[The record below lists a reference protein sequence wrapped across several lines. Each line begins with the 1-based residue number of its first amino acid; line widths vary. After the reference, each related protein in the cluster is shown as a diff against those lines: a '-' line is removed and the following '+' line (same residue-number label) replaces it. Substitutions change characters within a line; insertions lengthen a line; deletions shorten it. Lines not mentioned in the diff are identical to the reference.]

1 MKHRETIL
9 FPLFMLVAGAMLSLS
24 VRAATDTNWI
34 DDPDNR
40 GTEASPVNLYNTN
53 KWESGVLP
61 SSSWNLNFTAAGR
74 TYITNTASA
83 STQIATSLR
92 FSGGD
97 FVTFGPMK
105 CASFGFNFSE
115 TAPVS
120 VDKRGNWSFGNDFRM
135 ATAADSHFAF
145 TNRTGK
151 LDICSGAAA
160 RIGNG
165 NNSVSSFVLEG
176 GSVTGSGS
184 GYNLT
189 VGYGTGSTS
198 YFEQNGGTAS
208 IAGKLQLGYGTDSTG
223 RYVQNG
229 GTATVGGSFYIGY
242 NGAGEL
248 TINGG
253 TFTAGSDT
261 WLGANGG
268 SSKGYLNLNG
278 GVFETP
284 YICVPSSNG
293 GGTVLFDGGTLRAAY
308 KSDNVLVQGVSR
320 ILIRIGARGGT
331 IDTAGLNVNWGKST
345 LTADGVTSDGGLAIV
360 GGGEFNITGNSTI
373 SRLDYNGRTTI
384 EVGTRVS
391 LPSTKVGGG
400 VTFTIPT
407 GLARAT
413 YNPLTTTGSSTLESV
428 LADAVLPSDPNAQFV
443 LSSDKKKILCIY
455 GSANGDPVWVGGV
468 SNDLGDGANWST
480 GTVPQGGNCYI
491 GVGDQDATLTSSA
504 SFRPDSITFTEGS
517 KPVTISG
524 SDDIA
529 GITVVTNLSAVNHT
543 INVPVRFADKIRV
556 KQGAM
561 AWATRKN
568 PQVVFAGGAYGTSID
583 GAYSRF
589 VSGHYIL
596 SDETTAFV
604 ANQTLDV
611 NRYGIL
617 AGSSLSVPY
626 STNLT
631 HLLNGAGGDTEETG
645 GAFTTG
651 VYRVLGTNVCRYNQ
665 GRSAEFVVTNE
676 LFMTLSA
683 HKYLAYRK
691 ANGWFKFEKVTIGR
705 DSGNYTFYFANE
717 GSSNT
722 GPYYYNK
729 YVRVGAGGINFED
742 GLANNPVCQFGR
754 STSDTVT
761 ITPWH
766 GDFTIGTKGVSNK
779 SDIKFAAQSTTF
791 DTTDENGVG
800 RTIMIDALC
809 SGTYDVKV
817 KGSGSVVVNNRANT
831 CSGAVDVS
839 GGVTLALNAGCPF
852 GKGRVT
858 VTNATLKAN
867 SSGTVSFAS
876 NVVCKANTTLAFHFT
891 EKRTAP
897 CLAFNSAVAGNAMP
911 STLSVRITA
920 DDGQCPSGGRR
931 TLTTGYDF
939 TDTTLTLVDR
949 PDWLKSIGKDESGN
963 IVIEAKSKG
972 TIITIK

>member
-1 MKHRETIL
+1 MNMKKLIA
-9 FPLFMLVAGAMLSLS
+9 VAAVVASVLSA
-24 VRAATDTNWI
+24 RAATDMNWI

-40 GTEASPVNLYNTN
+40 GTEASPVNLYNKN
-53 KWESGVLP
+53 KWTKGVLP
-61 SSSWNLNFTAAGR
+61 SADYNLNFTAAGR

-92 FSGGD
+92 FGGGD

-105 CASFGFNFSE
+105 CASFGYNFSE

-120 VDKRGNWSFGNDFRM
+120 VDKRGNWSFINDFRI
-135 ATAADSHFAF
+135 ATAADSHFTF

-160 RIGNG
+160 RIGSG

-176 GSVTGSGS
+176 GSVTGSSS

-198 YFEQNGGTAS
+198 YFEQNGGTVS
-208 IAGKLQLGYGTDSTG
+208 IAGRLQLGYGTGSTG

-229 GTATVGGSFYIGY
+229 GTATVGGSFFIGY

-248 TINGG
+248 TINNG
-253 TFTAGSDT
+253 TFTVGSET

-308 KSDNVLVQGVSR
+308 KSDNTLVQGESR

-400 VTFTIPT
+400 AKFTIPT

-413 YNPLTTTGSSTLESV
+413 YNPLTTTGSLTLESV

-443 LSSDKKKILCIY
+443 LSSDKKKILCAY
-455 GSANGDPVWVGGV
+455 GSFGGDPVWVGGV

-491 GVGDQDATLTSSA
+491 GIAYQDATLTSSA

-524 SDDIA
+524 ADDIA
-529 GITVVTNLSAVNHT
+529 GIVVVTNLSAVNHT

-561 AWATRKN
+561 AWASRNSPK
-568 PQVVFAGGAYGTSID
+568 VVFAGGAYGTSID
-583 GAYSRF
+583 ETYSRF

-596 SDETTAFV
+596 SDETTQFV
-604 ANQTLDV
+604 ANQTQDV

-617 AGSSLSVPY
+617 AGSSLTVPCA
-626 STNLT
+626 TNLT
-631 HLLNGAGGDTEETG
+631 HLLNGLGGDTEETG

-665 GRSAEFVVTNE
+665 GSTAEFVVTNE
-676 LFMTLSA
+676 ISMMLSED
-683 HKYLAYRK
+683 KYLAYRWS
-691 ANGWFKFEKVTIGR
+691 NGAFKFEKVTLGDDGASR
-705 DSGNYTFYFANE
+705 SFYFANN
-717 GSSNT
+717 SD
-722 GPYYYNK
+722 YYYEKN
-729 YVRVGAGGINFED
+729 VWVGVGGLNFAEGASPSTVYRCGRMND
-742 GLANNPVCQFGR
+742 GGEIVYIR
-754 STSDTVT
+754 
-761 ITPWH
+761 PWH
-766 GDFTIGTKGVSNK
+766 SDYTIATKPGAVKDVLVNHPTH
-779 SDIKFAAQSTTF
+779 FG
-791 DTTDENGVG
+791 TTDENGVA
-800 RTIMIDALC
+800 RTVTCNGIVD
-809 SGTYDVKV
+809 GTSSTWSKIYVD
-817 KGSGSVVVNNRANT
+817 GSGRFVVNAVNT
-831 CSGAVDVS
+831 FIGPVTVNDTATLAINAGKRVTTGAVTVNS
-839 GGVTLALNAGCPF
+839 G
-852 GKGRVT
+852 
-858 VTNATLKAN
+858 ATLKAN

-897 CLAFNSAVAGNAMP
+897 CLVFNSAVAGNAMP
-911 STLSVRITA
+911 STLSIRITA
-920 DDGQCPSGGRR
+920 DDGRCPAGGRR

-949 PDWLKSIGKDESGN
+949 PDWVKGVSVVDGD
-963 IVIEAKSKG
+963 IVLEVKRKG
-972 TIITIK
+972 LVVIVK